1 MAKCDWTRQWG
12 AGVWVKSSRSYGVG
26 DCVEV
31 REIQGGIGVR
41 DSKNPT
47 GPQLSFTRAEWAAF
61 VAGVRNGEF
70 DHFC

>member
-1 MAKCDWTRQWG
+1 MAKTEWTRQWSAG
-12 AGVWVKSSRSYGVG
+12 AWIKSSRSGGGG

-31 REIQGGIGVR
+31 REVDSGIGVR
-41 DSKNPT
+41 DSKNPN

-61 VAGVRNGEF
+61 VAGVRDGEF